1 MRAQTNIENKSL
13 WDIQYNQNEIFEV
26 NMKN

>member
-1 MRAQTNIENKSL
+1 MRAQANIENKCLS
-13 WDIQYNQNEIFEV
+13 DIQYNQNEIFEV